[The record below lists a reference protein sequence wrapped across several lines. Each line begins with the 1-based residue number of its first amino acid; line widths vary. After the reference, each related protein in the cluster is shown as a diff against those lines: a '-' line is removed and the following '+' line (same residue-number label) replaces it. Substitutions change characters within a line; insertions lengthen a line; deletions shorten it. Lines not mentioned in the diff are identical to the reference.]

1 MIIARGIM
9 VSNFVKGMYNLM
21 IYVSIDIARF
31 NHFVSALSSDGKE
44 LKKLFK
50 FMNAGDGIQ
59 MLFALLPVTTT
70 CVLNPIKDI

>member
-1 MIIARGIM
+1 M

-50 FMNAGDGIQ
+50 CSVNAGDGIQ